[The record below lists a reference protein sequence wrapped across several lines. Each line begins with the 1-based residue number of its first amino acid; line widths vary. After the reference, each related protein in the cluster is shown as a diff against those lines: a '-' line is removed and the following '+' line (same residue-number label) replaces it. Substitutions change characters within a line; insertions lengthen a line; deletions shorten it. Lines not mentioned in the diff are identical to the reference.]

1 MRSTR
6 STKRQSQR
14 TRRRLATQVERDFYD
29 CPRCGKLFERR
40 RGAHK
45 RHIKSCIAKH
55 EAHAQEKVRS
65 RVERVETPTPDP
77 YTPVLTDTE
86 MDVEDVGTG
95 AQTSMTTITSAYGCS
110 SLTP

>member
-1 MRSTR
+1 MLITCCLC
-6 STKRQSQR
+6 SQCVHHVP
-14 TRRRLATQVERDFYD
+14 TGYLGP
-29 CPRCGKLFERR
+29 CPQC
-40 RGAHK
+40 
-45 RHIKSCIAKH
+45 
-55 EAHAQEKVRS
+55 HAQEKVRS
-65 RVERVETPTPDP
+65 WVERVETPTPDL

>member
-1 MRSTR
+1 VSGASTGLGG
-6 STKRQSQR
+6 SGITL
-14 TRRRLATQVERDFYD
+14 RRLVI
-29 CPRCGKLFERR
+29 
-40 RGAHK
+40 GALQ
-45 RHIKSCIAKH
+45 S
-55 EAHAQEKVRS
+55 RS
-65 RVERVETPTPDP
+65 RVEWVETPTPDP